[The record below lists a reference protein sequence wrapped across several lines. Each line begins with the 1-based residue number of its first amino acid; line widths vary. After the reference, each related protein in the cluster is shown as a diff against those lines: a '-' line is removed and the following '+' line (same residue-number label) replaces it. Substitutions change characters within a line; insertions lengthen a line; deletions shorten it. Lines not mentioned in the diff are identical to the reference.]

1 MQQIACHGAA
11 QGQVE
16 DGGPDGGGGRR
27 QVDPAVQKQGAK
39 GCHPQGGGGLQGG
52 EGEGIHPIQGLLP
65 KDQRPRQQQGGE
77 EGEQF
82 PPPKARQAPLAAEE
96 VEAQNHHQLDGDVLL
111 PHPAPVDGQ
120 GQQGGHHRGQGTEK
134 GHRSGGGELQGDV
147 VGHIGPAHTQAGQQ
161 PIFGGAGPE
170 PLEDPPAKE
179 QQEKDQGNAI
189 PGGEQGVNRQH
200 LIGGFGDGVPKPVE
214 EAL

>member
-1 MQQIACHGAA
+1 MVA
-11 QGQVE
+11 QMVGVA
-16 DGGPDGGGGRR
+16 RR

-120 GQQGGHHRGQGTEK
+120 GPNRGVITVDRERRKATEVAAVSSK
-134 GHRSGGGELQGDV
+134 AMLL
-147 VGHIGPAHTQAGQQ
+147 AT
-161 PIFGGAGPE
+161 
-170 PLEDPPAKE
+170 
-179 QQEKDQGNAI
+179 
-189 PGGEQGVNRQH
+189 
-200 LIGGFGDGVPKPVE
+200 
-214 EAL
+214 